1 MGMMGIGLSTIIAQ
15 LIAFLIILFKVLQ
28 NPQVKKLQL
37 NFLK

>member
-28 NPQVKKLQL
+28 NPRVKKITIE
-37 NFLK
+37 FLM